1 MKKNIFTLVSGIL
14 ILNVSLFAQNAQP
27 ASEAESETQAE
38 SLNVNGNSSEV
49 ENQIS
54 AEKENQPE
62 NTATAETENQIQN
75 DAADKVTDN
84 VTDEVSDGVED
95 GSSAELEDE
104 ADVVS
109 AFDDEDFGNE
119 ENDEIVTAYN
129 EALKEE
135 KPRYEYTKE
144 KQVAAKKRPLKQ
156 KSENAV
162 LDKSEN
168 YEEDSRAVFKYGLES
183 QISSL
188 IDELTKNED
197 YRFVDE
203 IYDLFYETKDVV
215 VKDKIIDY
223 FAKLKDPC
231 LGEFA
236 CEVINEP
243 YEVRKETVDRCF
255 KYAAEAQVTEAVPGL
270 VDLVDKEEEDYFTGA
285 LTALGDLGGTD
296 EAEFLADYLDR
307 NDLTISQRQAL
318 MKVLGRIK
326 AVETFDKITEI
337 AKNEDENSF
346 VRMYA
351 AEAIGAM
358 EKPEG
363 EDILVELFEST
374 DPNLRCYCVKGIA
387 HFTDEKS
394 DKVIIQA
401 LRDSQ
406 YKVRMEAIE
415 AVEKRQMK
423 DSIPYLIFRC
433 KDKDELK
440 NVKEKAY
447 KVIAKLNTSDGNE
460 YLISILKDKKTGAGV
475 KAKVAGFLLEENNGV
490 NEVIEL
496 ARSTFKSEVK
506 YQKDLRYALG
516 KEFAKYDNGSFAEIC
531 GEYLNS
537 ADVATQGTGLDMW
550 AKGRYSSCRAKVEE
564 IAQDAVEEENKEE
577 EKDSKKVY
585 KFGQKRKNANAK
597 KAKKILEMD
606 GSSAG
611 NAASSAGNTQ

>member
-188 IDELTKNED
+188 IDE
-197 YRFVDE
+197 
-203 IYDLFYETKDVV
+203 
-215 VKDKIIDY
+215 
-223 FAKLKDPC
+223 
-231 LGEFA
+231 
-236 CEVINEP
+236 EVIRYHTEFQ
-243 YEVRKETVDRCF
+243 RGATAKE
-255 KYAAEAQVTEAVPGL
+255 
-270 VDLVDKEEEDYFTGA
+270 
-285 LTALGDLGGTD
+285 
-296 EAEFLADYLDR
+296 
-307 NDLTISQRQAL
+307 
-318 MKVLGRIK
+318 
-326 AVETFDKITEI
+326 
-337 AKNEDENSF
+337 
-346 VRMYA
+346 
-351 AEAIGAM
+351 
-358 EKPEG
+358 
-363 EDILVELFEST
+363 
-374 DPNLRCYCVKGIA
+374 
-387 HFTDEKS
+387 
-394 DKVIIQA
+394 
-401 LRDSQ
+401 
-406 YKVRMEAIE
+406 
-415 AVEKRQMK
+415 
-423 DSIPYLIFRC
+423 
-433 KDKDELK
+433 
-440 NVKEKAY
+440 
-447 KVIAKLNTSDGNE
+447 
-460 YLISILKDKKTGAGV
+460 
-475 KAKVAGFLLEENNGV
+475 
-490 NEVIEL
+490 
-496 ARSTFKSEVK
+496 
-506 YQKDLRYALG
+506 
-516 KEFAKYDNGSFAEIC
+516 
-531 GEYLNS
+531 
-537 ADVATQGTGLDMW
+537 
-550 AKGRYSSCRAKVEE
+550 
-564 IAQDAVEEENKEE
+564 
-577 EKDSKKVY
+577 
-585 KFGQKRKNANAK
+585 
-597 KAKKILEMD
+597 
-606 GSSAG
+606 
-611 NAASSAGNTQ
+611 